1 MTTFIWAMKGKITGG
16 GPTDKNE
23 RKALYRECWQPYSLK
38 IKDKYYSYARIEP
51 WATMLGISA
60 DMAEIWKEAKEGD
73 KDDMAAKLILAISQN
88 MTNKTFMRGV
98 SEALNA
104 LSDPERYGGRWLKTF
119 ASTAVPTGVAYIAK
133 AKDPYFRDA
142 RTLVDS
148 IKARIPWVS
157 ETLAPRRD
165 LYGRP
170 VERKGPFAEKM
181 VSPIWIS
188 EQRINKID
196 QEFKRLD
203 YFPSLPGR
211 KIREF
216 DLSPDEYSEFLET
229 AGRITQNIL
238 SRLIRSSAYLEMSD
252 SEKLDAIK
260 LVIIKIRKMARIQF
274 LPRLLRTR
282 GREK

>member
-1 MTTFIWAMKGKITGG
+1 
-16 GPTDKNE
+16 
-23 RKALYRECWQPYSLK
+23 
-38 IKDKYYSYARIEP
+38 
-51 WATMLGISA
+51 MLGISA
-60 DMAEIWKEAKEGD
+60 DMAEIWEQVEEGD
-73 KDDMAAKLILAISQN
+73 KDDMAAKLMLAVSQN

-104 LSDPERYGGRWLKTF
+104 LSDPGRYGGRWLKTF

-157 ETLAPRRD
+157 ETLAPRID

-170 VERKGPFAEKM
+170 VERKGKFIEKM

-188 EQRINKID
+188 EEKINKID
-196 QEFKRLD
+196 QEFKRLN

-216 DLSPDEYSEFLET
+216 DLKPDEYGDFLET
-229 AGRITQNIL
+229 TGRITQSIL
-238 SRLIRSSAYLEMSD
+238 SRLVSSSDYREMTD
-252 SEKLDAIK
+252 SEKIDAIK
-260 LVIIKIRKMARIQF
+260 LSIIKIRKIARAQF
-274 LPRLLRTR
+274 LPRLLRAR
-282 GREK
+282 ARERSR